1 MRLELVRNSEVFG
14 GRSKR
19 LGHRLR
25 PKCVAEFAAFPG
37 AQTVE
42 RETKRDSNEPG
53 AEAVAVAQSIELAIG
68 AQQGFLGNVFGVS
81 RVAQDA
87 ASHAIGKRA
96 TLGEALLEL
105 ALGIS
110 LACLARPLILLVLP
124 DRKAV
129 DRAIWLDHNQLL
141 LLLSCA
147 ASKGPP
153 TVLLIRRRHPQTAS

>member
-1 MRLELVRNSEVFG
+1 MCLELVRNSEVFG
-14 GRSKR
+14 GRSER
-19 LGHRLR
+19 LAHRLR

-37 AQTVE
+37 ARTVE

-81 RVAQDA
+81 RIAQDA

-105 ALGIS
+105 APGVGLG
-110 LACLARPLILLVLP
+110 CFARPLILLVMR

-129 DRAIWLDHNQLL
+129 DRATWLEQNQLL
-141 LLLSCA
+141 ALFSCA
-147 ASKGPP
+147 DHDGGSYP
-153 TVLLIRRRHPQTAS
+153 TTTTD